1 MKIAV
6 INTGG
11 HDQVLRRTVN
21 TREWEA
27 YKENSRDICEALCAL
42 GHEVINFSD
51 GKDVINHLEQNQ
63 VNAAWICSGG
73 IQGRN
78 SISHLPAILEMLG
91 ICYVGPPP
99 LAAGMA
105 DHKPAAKKIVAF
117 SDVLTPAFQ
126 VFHTPSD
133 ELSHDL
139 RFPLMVKPCN
149 GMCSCGVYW
158 VETEQDLRF
167 RVEEVMARYHSSVLV
182 EKFIPGRNLSVP
194 IIDAGELGVL
204 PVIERYFYSLDDPS
218 GRRAKAVATHPRS
231 TMAEHG
237 LVATNL
243 PKGVEETLE
252 TASIKVFESLGLR
265 SLARIDFQLGED
277 NNVYFLEANP
287 KPDLCKESLISRAA
301 AAEGIEYIELIKILL
316 EGTLNDYPSHG

>member
-99 LAAGMA
+99 LAAAMA

-126 VFHTPSD
+126 IFHTPSD
-133 ELSHDL
+133 ELHRDL
-139 RFPLMVKPCN
+139 EFPLMVKPST
-149 GMCSCGVYW
+149 GMCSCGIYRVD
-158 VETEQDLRF
+158 TEQDLRL
-167 RVEEVMARYHSSVLV
+167 RVKEVMDRYHSSVLV

-194 IIDAGELGVL
+194 VTDAGDLGVL
-204 PVIERYFYSLDDPS
+204 PIIERYFYSLDDPKGQS
-218 GRRAKAVATHPRS
+218 MEAVATHPRS
-231 TMAEHG
+231 TMTERG
-237 LVATNL
+237 RVATSL
-243 PKGVEETLE
+243 PEGIEETLE
-252 TASIKVFESLGLR
+252 TESIKIFESLELG
-265 SLARIDFQLGED
+265 SIARIDFQLGED

-287 KPDLCKESLISRAA
+287 KPDLCKDSLISRAA